1 VTMTAATRQDR
12 PIGPLL
18 LAWAFAIVSAG
29 AGAWVVLFAR
39 RGEPTLLDVTWSP
52 ALAVGFTSVG
62 AIILARRPGNP
73 IARLCIGIG
82 LVLGV
87 HLMIM
92 AVVGSVDVRPGR
104 LPGWMLVLANLSEQ
118 LRWLGIAGIAALFAR
133 FPSGQLPSR
142 RWHLVDVLLVLGF
155 LLVGTMLFGPGELP
169 VAWILIAANPIAV
182 LGLPVEFF
190 DTAAWIGFLLVLGA
204 LGLSMVALLLTYGRS
219 AGVERAQIR
228 WVLAAAGVALLGVV
242 VIALAEYEGP
252 FGSIGSVLVFVA
264 PLLIPVGIGIAILR
278 YRLYEIDR
286 IVSRT
291 IGYAAVTAVLALVFL
306 GANLALQAV
315 LAPLV
320 RADTIVV
327 AASTLLV
334 AALFAPVRSRIQ
346 RAVDRRFHRAR
357 LDADRLAAVFAER
370 LRDEVDLE
378 TLRARSL
385 ATAAGALEPDRIA
398 LWLRAGRPTG

>member
-1 VTMTAATRQDR
+1 
-12 PIGPLL
+12 
-18 LAWAFAIVSAG
+18 
-29 AGAWVVLFAR
+29 
-39 RGEPTLLDVTWSP
+39 
-52 ALAVGFTSVG
+52 
-62 AIILARRPGNP
+62 
-73 IARLCIGIG
+73 
-82 LVLGV
+82 
-87 HLMIM
+87 MIM

>member
-1 VTMTAATRQDR
+1 
-12 PIGPLL
+12 
-18 LAWAFAIVSAG
+18 
-29 AGAWVVLFAR
+29 
-39 RGEPTLLDVTWSP
+39 
-52 ALAVGFTSVG
+52 
-62 AIILARRPGNP
+62 
-73 IARLCIGIG
+73 
-82 LVLGV
+82 
-87 HLMIM
+87 
-92 AVVGSVDVRPGR
+92 
-104 LPGWMLVLANLSEQ
+104 
-118 LRWLGIAGIAALFAR
+118 
-133 FPSGQLPSR
+133 
-142 RWHLVDVLLVLGF
+142 VDVLLVLGF

-182 LGLPVEFF
+182 IGLPVEFF

>member
-1 VTMTAATRQDR
+1 V
-12 PIGPLL
+12 
-18 LAWAFAIVSAG
+18 IVRVRRAG
-29 AGAWVVLFAR
+29 
-39 RGEPTLLDVTWSP
+39 E
-52 ALAVGFTSVG
+52 
-62 AIILARRPGNP
+62 
-73 IARLCIGIG
+73 
-82 LVLGV
+82 
-87 HLMIM
+87 
-92 AVVGSVDVRPGR
+92 
-104 LPGWMLVLANLSEQ
+104 
-118 LRWLGIAGIAALFAR
+118 
-133 FPSGQLPSR
+133 
-142 RWHLVDVLLVLGF
+142 
-155 LLVGTMLFGPGELP
+155 
-169 VAWILIAANPIAV
+169 
-182 LGLPVEFF
+182 
-190 DTAAWIGFLLVLGA
+190 
-204 LGLSMVALLLTYGRS
+204 
-219 AGVERAQIR
+219 VERAQLK
-228 WVLAAAGVALLGVV
+228 WFVAAYFAAGAITAVSFADGTTQTPIDL
-242 VIALAEYEGP
+242 IAPWSFSLPPIA
-252 FGSIGSVLVFVA
+252 V
-264 PLLIPVGIGIAILR
+264 GIAILR
-278 YRLYEIDR
+278 YRLFEIDR